1 MEGAKAQAENAGQG
15 EGEKAKGPR
24 HRKRKKRRDSQE
36 AVGKEGRRE
45 RGEEGEKG
53 GEQERGRELE
63 KDTGALLLCWR
74 PLHTQ
79 HFHVC
84 SASVRATHTSAACIY
99 DETELDLILTTHL
112 WRVCVQKEEQ
122 QSVPGVCP

>member
-1 MEGAKAQAENAGQG
+1 MEGAKAQAENADKEKGKNPKDQGTERGRRGEIAKRQKGRRG
-15 EGEKAKGPR
+15 EG
-24 HRKRKKRRDSQE
+24 
-36 AVGKEGRRE
+36 
-45 RGEEGEKG
+45 RGDEGEKG
-53 GEQERGRELE
+53 REQGRGRELE